1 TLLINVVCGSCRLF
15 HILVEDSLNTDVKHE
30 SWIKETSVSIVV
42 INALSVPAGQENEL
56 EKRFAARNPAV
67 DKSTGCDGFQ
77 LLRPSGEN
85 NQGFVYTQW
94 ASREDFE
101 NWRSSRDSSAA
112 HASED
117 GTPRQP
123 VATGAELLEFDIV
136 EL

>member
-1 TLLINVVCGSCRLF
+1 M
-15 HILVEDSLNTDVKHE
+15 
-30 SWIKETSVSIVV
+30 SIVV
-42 INALSVPAGQENEL
+42 INALSVPEGQGNEL
-56 EKRFAARNPAV
+56 EERFAARKHAV
-67 DKSTGCDGFQ
+67 DQAPGFEGFQ
-77 LLRPSGEN
+77 LLRPTGDN
-85 NQGFVYTQW
+85 NQYFVYTQW

-101 NWRSSRDSSAA
+101 NWRDSRDSAAA